1 MPSYS
6 PQDVQD
12 ELLKVIRTSQE
23 TVVEA
28 VKTWVET
35 VKAVTPKVPSAQVP
49 LAHKLPKPQDIVTN
63 AYDFPEKLLSGQ
75 AQREALGSFIRT
87 HPQMAN
93 LSLPQ
98 LADLTSLS
106 NPYLSQVERGLHE
119 PSVRVLKAISDA
131 LNVSAETLLAQAGLV
146 DAVAGEKAGA
156 PDEAGEE
163 ERTEAA
169 IAADTR
175 LNDDQKAAL
184 TAVYRSMVDR
194 S

>member
-1 MPSYS
+1 MTDSW
-6 PQDVQD
+6 QA
-12 ELLKVIRTSQE
+12 KRE
-23 TVVEA
+23 T
-28 VKTWVET
+28 
-35 VKAVTPKVPSAQVP
+35 
-49 LAHKLPKPQDIVTN
+49 
-63 AYDFPEKLLSGQ
+63 
-75 AQREALGSFIRT
+75 LGAFIRT
-87 HPQMAN
+87 QRQMAN
-93 LSLPQ
+93 LSLRQ

-146 DAVAGEKAGA
+146 DAVTGENAGA

-169 IAADTR
+169 IAADKR

>member
-1 MPSYS
+1 MTDS
-6 PQDVQD
+6 
-12 ELLKVIRTSQE
+12 
-23 TVVEA
+23 
-28 VKTWVET
+28 W
-35 VKAVTPKVPSAQVP
+35 
-49 LAHKLPKPQDIVTN
+49 
-63 AYDFPEKLLSGQ
+63 Q
-75 AQREALGSFIRT
+75 AQREALGAFIRT
-87 HPQMAN
+87 QRQMAN
-93 LSLPQ
+93 LSLRQ

-146 DAVAGEKAGA
+146 DAVAGETGGAGA
-156 PDEAGEE
+156 PDEAGED

-169 IAADTR
+169 IAADKR

>member
-1 MPSYS
+1 MTDS
-6 PQDVQD
+6 
-12 ELLKVIRTSQE
+12 
-23 TVVEA
+23 
-28 VKTWVET
+28 W
-35 VKAVTPKVPSAQVP
+35 
-49 LAHKLPKPQDIVTN
+49 
-63 AYDFPEKLLSGQ
+63 Q

-87 HPQMAN
+87 QRQMAN
-93 LSLPQ
+93 LSLRQ

-169 IAADTR
+169 IAADRR